1 MLKQLHTPDLRVY
14 DEFLPNPDSVRCR
27 GLRAKY
33 SNYLGKDGE
42 MYKRVCDMEVPEVV
56 EAINTAMGREVE
68 MLGMGYRLNYN
79 NELPNHSIHS
89 DIGWGTYA
97 AVVYLSTAPDG
108 EYSGTAFW
116 KHHTGWDRCR
126 AGEESVLTDVI
137 NDWDNED
144 AWEQTVFVPSVFN
157 RAVIYRSELFHSR
170 FPFAAYGS
178 GPDDGRL
185 IVVAFFN

>member
-1 MLKQLHTPDLRVY
+1 MKVQLHTPDIRVY
-14 DEFLPNPDSVRCR
+14 DEFLENPESVRNR

-33 SNYLGKDGE
+33 GSYAGKDGE
-42 MYKRVCDMEVPEVV
+42 LYKRVCSVTIPEVQDSL
-56 EAINTAMGREVE
+56 NRAMGRNVTL
-68 MLGMGYRLNYN
+68 LGMGYRLNYGG
-79 NELPNHSIHS
+79 ELPNHSIHS

-97 AVVYLSTAPDG
+97 AVVYLSTPPEF

-116 KHHTGWDRCR
+116 KHHTSWDRCR
-126 AGEESVLTDVI
+126 QGEETVLIDVI
-137 NDWDNED
+137 NDGNTPE
-144 AWEQTVFVPSVFN
+144 AWTQTAFIPSLFN

-170 FPFAAYGS
+170 WPFAAYGT